1 MKKAFT
7 LIELLVVIAIIA
19 ILAAILFPVFSQA
32 KAAAKQAANVSNL
45 KQLSLAGMMY
55 AADYDDNAPSNS
67 KGERW
72 PVTNALINNGSWYW
86 QFHFSPYIKSKPRN
100 WAQAKDGFF
109 VSPNA
114 PTVNLQFLDDTN
126 GSPRVRFAESQG
138 WHTSWGLTRTTNPS
152 NGRLAF
158 GYYATYAINEH
169 LMDEQS
175 SLTGWQEPA
184 QSFMILEAT
193 DSEIEGDELDEL
205 YSRTQTC
212 PASAWM
218 SQENSRAPRGGHNN
232 GTTIAYLD
240 GHVKWHRTSWVNPSN
255 QCLGVLRTNLDGTSA
270 TVMGLNFPQSTTG
283 GPSVQVRGWSPDF
296 PEN

>member
-32 KAAAKQAANVSNL
+32 KAAAKQAVNVSNM
-45 KQLSLAGMMY
+45 KQLSLASMMY
-55 AADYDDNAPSNS
+55 AADNDDNAPSNS

-72 PVTNALINNGSWYW
+72 PVTNAIINSGSWYW
-86 QFHFSPYIKSKPRN
+86 QFHFSPYVKSKPQN
-100 WAQAKDGFF
+100 WAQSKDSFF

-138 WHTSWGLTRTTNPS
+138 WNTAWGLTRTTNPS

-158 GYYATYAINEH
+158 GYYGTYAINEH
-169 LMDEQS
+169 LMDEQNS
-175 SLTGWQEPA
+175 FTGWQEPA

-205 YSRTQTC
+205 FSRTQTC
-212 PASAWM
+212 AASAWVA
-218 SQENSRAPRGGHNN
+218 QEYARAPRGGHNN

-240 GHVKWHRTSWVNPSN
+240 GHAKWSPTSWVNSAN
-255 QCLGVLRTNLDGTSA
+255 QCLGVQRTNPDGTTA
-270 TVMGLNFPQSTTG
+270 TVLGINFPQSTTG
-283 GPSVQVRGWSPDF
+283 GPSVQVRGWSPFF
-296 PEN
+296 PAN